1 MGLDFI
7 PCLRR
12 SQRTA
17 KPGSAWLPAA
27 PRSPARRRGPGTVA
41 KPVLEQ
47 HFMKPLPLQCRL
59 LMFIVWRHC
68 FAISRPPAL
77 FLLLRTL
84 PPLAEEWNI
93 PPVDKSP
100 PVENPSPMRQPSK

>member
-7 PCLRR
+7 RLRR

-41 KPVLEQ
+41 KPVEQ
-47 HFMKPLPLQCRL
+47 HFKPLPLCRL
-59 LMFIVWRHC
+59 LMFVWRHC